1 MIVLKPFLFFLQ
13 VFEGTITRE
22 SDGLVRFR
30 RGAEFYCCM
39 ESNEKQ
45 SKANVKNTNC
55 IYIEAVSAHRAV
67 RIPKACAK
75 SF

>member
-1 MIVLKPFLFFLQ
+1 MIVLKPFLSFLQ
-13 VFEGTITRE
+13 MFEGTVTRE
-22 SDGLVRFR
+22 SDGLVRCR

-39 ESNEKQ
+39 ESYRKQ
-45 SKANVKNTNC
+45 SKANVKNTIC
-55 IYIEAVSAHRAV
+55 IYIIAVSVHKAV